1 MTWTSIVVPHR
12 EWRALLVLVALVL
25 SNYLVQIPYA
35 LHLYGSSVN
44 GRGVLLLSITLVWFV
59 TGVALLLRNRRA
71 GLWLLLSYL
80 IAEFLFYFRN
90 EILLIPAGYGLPY
103 HLTHLRDPLLW
114 VAFLIGDLN
123 FFAAGFFIWYLLSAR
138 ARSRPRHEA

>member
-1 MTWTSIVVPHR
+1 
-12 EWRALLVLVALVL
+12 
-25 SNYLVQIPYA
+25 
-35 LHLYGSSVN
+35 VN
-44 GRGVLLLSITLVWFV
+44 GRGVLLLSITIVWFV